1 MALISDGILFLRMI
15 DLRGIGLLACEEAGE
30 ASSEGEYGMLLS

>member
-1 MALISDGILFLRMI
+1 MRDSMVFLRII

-30 ASSEGEYGMLLS
+30 ALSEGEYGMLLS